1 MVAVDQG
8 HYIPLQEGVALLA
21 PMGRE
26 YMLRDLFILMLLGL
40 SQQALK
46 QSRNISGSP

>member
-8 HYIPLQEGVALLA
+8 HYIPLQEGVELLV

-26 YMLRDLFILMLLGL
+26 YMLHELSILMLLDL
-40 SQQALK
+40 FQQVLK
-46 QSRNISGSP
+46 QSRSISGSP